1 MNTTSKYL
9 LGGIVSLVA
18 MFSLVMTRTFV
29 TAVHDHHHVWHV
41 HMHGG
46 TLEMGQNSMWLVEIS
61 LLVLIGLAIAWFV
74 RELSRPK
81 A

>member
-1 MNTTSKYL
+1 MNNLSKLL

-18 MFSLVMTRTFV
+18 MFGLVVSQTFV
-29 TAVHDHHHVWHV
+29 IAVHDHHHVWHV

-46 TLEMGQNSMWLVEIS
+46 TLEMGTNSMWVVEIS

-74 RELSRPK
+74 RELSKSK